1 MLRKEY
7 FHKFKTSFNY
17 FCFFYCVCLYV
28 KKLLFSVNRAQK
40 QLSAVAAWENSKKAA
55 LEAQLRKIE
64 VLFVASLSLTMFL
77 GNP

>member
-1 MLRKEY
+1 M
-7 FHKFKTSFNY
+7 
-17 FCFFYCVCLYV
+17 CLYV

-64 VLFVASLSLTMFL
+64 VLFVAQLLVDTMT
-77 GNP
+77 